1 MSYFLYALIAI
12 GILAGGILLELSV
25 MGRGNVKNLLP
36 SEMVTEDGSLTQA
49 SMLYELGGYAE
60 RLDRSHRVVQTYG
73 KGGAKRDAYTAE
85 ELLALNA
92 WTQGEDPYEHFY
104 EPVSDG
110 GVLIHIPKDRM
121 SIQFNYTL
129 PGGPRWILIATLFL
143 LILEGVWMSRIFYR
157 KIKSPLTELTGAMQA
172 MQNGGRDLK
181 LDFRAEGEFII
192 LRDAFN
198 RMIETLRTR
207 EEENKALKSA
217 QQRMI
222 LELSHD
228 IRNPIATIVA
238 CATALDEGVVSD
250 KDLKSYYAT
259 IASKANRVSG
269 MADDMFT
276 MFKTENADY
285 ELALETIDLTEFL
298 RRMGADFYNDAL
310 QENLEMQID
319 LPDEAVPVRADRTL
333 LYRAIGNLLS
343 NAIRYNETGRS
354 VGVALQAEDGD
365 DVVTIHITDDGK
377 RIDPAFV
384 DKMFEPFSRSDKAR
398 KTDGGTG
405 LGLTIAKSILE
416 KHGAKIEYRYVD
428 GGNDMTVTMKR
439 NEDPND

>member
-1 MSYFLYALIAI
+1 MSYFLYALIAVA
-12 GILAGGILLELSV
+12 ILAGGILLELSV
-25 MGRGNVKNLLP
+25 MGRGNLKNLLP
-36 SEMVTEDGSLTQA
+36 SEMVAEDGTLTEA

-73 KGGAKRDAYTAE
+73 EGGEKRNAYTAE
-85 ELLALNA
+85 ELLALNG
-92 WTQGEDPYEHFY
+92 WTQNEDPYEHFY
-104 EPVSDG
+104 EPASDG

-121 SIQFNYTL
+121 SVQFNYTL
-129 PGGPRWILIATLFL
+129 PGGPRWILIATLLL

-157 KIKSPLTELTGAMQA
+157 KIKSPLTELTSAMQA
-172 MQNGGRDLK
+172 MQDGGRDLK

-198 RMIETLRTR
+198 RMIETLRAR
-207 EEENKALKSA
+207 EEENRELKSA
-217 QQRMI
+217 QQRML

-238 CATALDEGVVSD
+238 CAAALDEGVVSE
-250 KDLKSYYAT
+250 KELKSYYAT
-259 IASKANRVSG
+259 IASKANRVSR

-276 MFKTENADY
+276 MFKTENIDY

-310 QENLEMQID
+310 QAHLEMQIN
-319 LPDEAVPVRADRTL
+319 LPDEAVHVRADRTL

-354 VGVALQAEDGD
+354 VGVALQAGD
-365 DVVTIHITDDGK
+365 ESDVVTIHITDDGK

-384 DKMFEPFSRSDKAR
+384 EKMFEPFSRSDKAR

-428 GGNDMTVTMKR
+428 GENDMTVTMKR
-439 NEDPND
+439 NEGLND

>member
-12 GILAGGILLELSV
+12 VILAGGILLELSV
-25 MGRGNVKNLLP
+25 MGGGNMKNLLP
-36 SEMVTEDGSLTQA
+36 SEMVAEDGSLTEA

-73 KGGAKRDAYTAE
+73 EGGEKRDAYTAE
-85 ELLALNA
+85 ELLSFNG
-92 WTQGEDPYEHFY
+92 WTQNEDPYENFY

-129 PGGPRWILIATLFL
+129 PGGPRWVLIATFLL

-157 KIKSPLTELTGAMQA
+157 KIKSPLTELTSAMQA
-172 MQNGGRDLK
+172 MQDGNRDLK
-181 LDFRAEGEFII
+181 LDFHAEGEFII

-207 EEENKALKSA
+207 EEENKKLKSA

-228 IRNPIATIVA
+228 IRNPIATVVA
-238 CATALDEGVVSD
+238 CATALDEGVVSE

-259 IASKANRVSG
+259 ISSKANRVSR

-276 MFKTENADY
+276 MFKTENVDY
-285 ELALETIDLTEFL
+285 ELSLENIDLTEFL

-310 QENLEMQID
+310 QQNLEMQID
-319 LPDEAVPVRADRTL
+319 LPDEAVHVRADRVL

-343 NAIRYNETGRS
+343 NAIRYNETGHS
-354 VGVALQAEDGD
+354 VGVAMQADEKN

-384 DKMFEPFSRSDKAR
+384 EKMFEPFSRSDKAR

-428 GGNDMTVTMKR
+428 GANDMTVTVKK
-439 NEDPND
+439 NENPNA

>member
-12 GILAGGILLELSV
+12 VILAGGILLELSV

-73 KGGAKRDAYTAE
+73 EGGAKRDAYTAE
-85 ELLALNA
+85 ELLVLNA
-92 WTQGEDPYEHFY
+92 WTQDEDPYEHFY
-104 EPVSDG
+104 EPVPDG

-157 KIKSPLTELTGAMQA
+157 KIKSPLTELTSAMQA
-172 MQNGGRDLK
+172 MQNGDRDLK

-198 RMIETLRTR
+198 RMIRTLRTR
-207 EEENKALKSA
+207 EEENKELKSA

-238 CATALDEGVVSD
+238 CATALDEGVVAE

-259 IASKANRVSG
+259 IASKANRVSR

-319 LPDEAVPVRADRTL
+319 LPDAAVYVRADRTL

>member
-12 GILAGGILLELSV
+12 AILAGGILLELSV
-25 MGRGNVKNLLP
+25 MGRGNMKNLLP
-36 SEMVTEDGSLTQA
+36 SEMVTEDGTLTDA

-73 KGGAKRDAYTAE
+73 EGGEKKNSYTLE
-85 ELLALNA
+85 ELLSLNA
-92 WTQGEDPYEHFY
+92 WTQNEDPYEHFY

-121 SIQFNYTL
+121 SVQFNYTL
-129 PGGPRWILIATLFL
+129 QGEPRWILIATLFL

-157 KIKSPLTELTGAMQA
+157 KIKSPLTELTSAMQA
-172 MQNGGRDLK
+172 MQDGNRDLK

-198 RMIETLRTR
+198 RMIGTLRTR
-207 EEENKALKSA
+207 EEENKELKSA

-238 CATALDEGVVSD
+238 CATALDEGVVSE
-250 KDLKSYYAT
+250 KELKSYYAT
-259 IASKANRVSG
+259 ISSKANRVSR

-276 MFKTENADY
+276 MFKTENTDY
-285 ELALETIDLTEFL
+285 ELTLETIDLTEFL

-310 QENLEMQID
+310 QKDLEMRVD
-319 LPDEAVPVRADRTL
+319 LPDEAVPVRVDKTL

-354 VGVALQAEDGD
+354 VSVAMHADEKNDF
-365 DVVTIHITDDGK
+365 VTIHITDDGK

-384 DKMFEPFSRSDKAR
+384 ERMFEPFSRSDKAR

-416 KHGAKIEYRYVD
+416 KHDATIEYRYAD
-428 GGNDMTVTMKR
+428 GANDMTVTMKR
-439 NEDPND
+439 NENPND